1 MNIVMNRPPNL
12 QKVDYGL
19 FNVEKVI
26 ILHDDDDTVFL
37 YQNHAW
43 GCVKSIIRASQIR
56 QITYFAH
63 IFSQKSF
70 MNQKKFLFLHQEKIN
85 RLI

>member
-26 ILHDDDDTVFL
+26 ILHDDDDAIFL
-37 YQNHAW
+37 FFYYAW

-56 QITYFAH
+56 QITNFAH
-63 IFSQKSF
+63 IFFQKSF
-70 MNQKKFLFLHQEKIN
+70 MNQKKFLFLHQETIN